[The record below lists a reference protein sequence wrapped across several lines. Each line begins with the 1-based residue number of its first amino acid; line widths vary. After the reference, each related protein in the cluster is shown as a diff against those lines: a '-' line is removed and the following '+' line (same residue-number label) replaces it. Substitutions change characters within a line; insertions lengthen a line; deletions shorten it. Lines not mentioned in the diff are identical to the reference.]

1 MPPQCFQRLP
11 RASPGFPDSP
21 RLGLCH
27 LQEAHGR
34 SHCQKV
40 LHIFAFGSISY
51 KAFGVANA
59 AATFMGLKIPT
70 TKDLGG
76 KRFTAYFT
84 CEEPSCIVCRSGM
97 SVDFPLG
104 VQNVHPL
111 VECICGKPMRLQDYD
126 CVQDSDDEPADDS
139 SDQMG
144 SDDELFVASVTCMLF
159 RCPVCFHTLLDT
171 YTEHDTMMPHIP
183 PLCCSTTC
191 INAMRTGSRRRRL
204 DFVKVAPRVATLVY
218 GIVGTQQSGSADV
231 DSTSRHFQP
240 RGKWSRT
247 LSMTMTSSSRA
258 LRGPMKETC
267 RSGMSRQYCHSP

>member
-1 MPPQCFQRLP
+1 MAHFG
-11 RASPGFPDSP
+11 AS
-21 RLGLCH
+21 
-27 LQEAHGR
+27 A
-34 SHCQKV
+34 
-40 LHIFAFGSISY
+40 
-51 KAFGVANA
+51 ANA

-126 CVQDSDDEPADDS
+126 CVEDSDDEPADDG

-144 SDDELFVASVTCMLF
+144 SDDELCVASVTCMLF
-159 RCPVCFHTLLDT
+159 RCPVCFHTRLDT

-204 DFVKVAPRVATLVY
+204 DFAKVAPRVATLVY

-231 DSTSRHFQP
+231 DMQAAAEQGWLHIP
-240 RGKWSRT
+240 T
-247 LSMTMTSSSRA
+247 LSAAGEMVEDTVDDHDEQQPGIE
-258 LRGPMKETC
+258 GPNE
-267 RSGMSRQYCHSP
+267 RVLPVRDESPVLPFTLD

>member
-1 MPPQCFQRLP
+1 
-11 RASPGFPDSP
+11 
-21 RLGLCH
+21 
-27 LQEAHGR
+27 
-34 SHCQKV
+34 
-40 LHIFAFGSISY
+40 
-51 KAFGVANA
+51 
-59 AATFMGLKIPT
+59 MGLKIPT